1 MELFRKKSK
10 STESALPAGAGAAS
24 ERSRTNGALLTPDLL
39 AEIKRL
45 HFQTK
50 RLADQGVVGR
60 YRSAFRGL
68 GMEFEEVREYFPGDD
83 VRAIDWKVTAR
94 SQKPY
99 IKTYREE
106 RELTVVVAVD
116 VSASTLAA
124 TRGRIRAD
132 IVARVGAILTLI
144 ALNNNDKVGLVTFSD
159 RIESYHPPRKA
170 KSAVWRILHEVLT
183 PTSANRATDIGGLCR
198 FLSNVLTRRSII
210 FLVSDFIG
218 ESFELPLATLAKR
231 HDVTALVVTDPADA
245 ELPKTGMVA
254 VVDPETDE
262 RVLIDCADDAV
273 REAYRAEARRAHLHR
288 SSLLRR
294 LGVASVELA
303 TDRPFMSEIK
313 RFFDRKA
320 IARRRVMNPAVRGG
334 G

>member
-1 MELFRKKSK
+1 MEFFRKRFQGEPPPTS
-10 STESALPAGAGAAS
+10 SNP
-24 ERSRTNGALLTPDLL
+24 ALLSAELL
-39 AEIKRL
+39 AELKRL

-50 RLADQGVVGR
+50 RLADQGVLGR

-106 RELTVVVAVD
+106 RELTVIVAVD
-116 VSASTLAA
+116 VSGSTHTA
-124 TRGRIRAD
+124 TRGRVRAEV
-132 IVARVGAILTLI
+132 VARVGAVLTLI

-170 KSAVWRILHEVLT
+170 KSAVWRILHEVLSPT
-183 PTSANRATDIGGLCR
+183 PGKRGTDIAGACR
-198 FLSNVLTRRSII
+198 FLSNVLTRRSIV
-210 FLVSDFIG
+210 FVVSDFMG
-218 ESFELPLATLAKR
+218 DSFEFPLATLAKR
-231 HDVTALVVTDPADA
+231 HDVTALIVADPADG
-245 ELPKTGMVA
+245 ELPEGGLVS
-254 VVDPETDE
+254 VIDPETGE
-262 RVLIDCADDAV
+262 PFLLDCSDPTIRA
-273 REAYRAEARRAHLHR
+273 AYRAEAQRLITHR

-294 LGVASVELA
+294 LGVASVEL
-303 TDRPFMSEIK
+303 TTNKPFMNEIK
-313 RFFDRKA
+313 RYFDRKA
-320 IARRRVMNPAVRGG
+320 VARRRIIGRGNRSG

>member
-1 MELFRKKSK
+1 MEFFRKRSK
-10 STESALPAGAGAAS
+10 PEASDRNRSMSPASLSA
-24 ERSRTNGALLTPDLL
+24 ELL

-106 RELTVVVAVD
+106 RELAVIVAVD

-124 TRGRIRAD
+124 TRGRLRSA
-132 IVARVGAILTLI
+132 IVARVGAVLTLI

-170 KSAVWRILHEVLT
+170 KSSVWRILHEVLT
-183 PTSANRATDIGGLCR
+183 PTTSRRSTDLAGFCR
-198 FLSNVLTRRSII
+198 FLSNVLTRRSIV
-210 FLVSDFIG
+210 FVVSDFIG
-218 ESFELPLATLAKR
+218 EGFELPLATLAKR
-231 HDVTALVVTDPADA
+231 HDVTAVIVTDPADFD
-245 ELPKTGMVA
+245 LPSAGLVS
-254 VVDPETDE
+254 VFDPESRE
-262 RVLIDCADDAV
+262 ALLLDCEDDAL
-273 REAYRAEARRAHLHR
+273 RKAYREEARKFHAERY
-288 SSLLRR
+288 SMLRR
-294 LGVASVELA
+294 LGVASVELS
-303 TDRPFMSEIK
+303 TNKPFMNEIK
-313 RFFDRKA
+313 RYFDRKA
-320 IARRRVMNPAVRGG
+320 VARSRVSHRAQRGDG
-334 G
+334 